1 MLSRIY
7 RCCPFITALP
17 RCFPKASA
25 KVVLFFISTNFYY
38 LFFQKNAKKIHFP
51 QNQWHLYK
59 ILSRYDKLLRKYFF
73 YTTSEKLKK
82 NTPRSTKYQKGN
94 NFTLH
99 NAEFAVSLHL
109 RYLIYYMIDR
119 KTIEQIMDTAKVE
132 EVVGDFVALR
142 RRGVNMIGLCP
153 FHNEKT
159 PSFTVSPSKNLWK
172 CFGCGKG
179 GKPVHF
185 IMEHEQLSYPDA
197 LRWLAK
203 KYHIEIKE
211 REMTDEEKREESIR
225 ESLFV
230 INQYALQHFIDTLH
244 ESEEGQAIG
253 LNYFRHRGLRDE
265 TIKKFCLGY
274 SFERRDSFAKKAVAA
289 GYNPELIAKTGV
301 CYSTDDGRLQ
311 DRFWGRVIFPV
322 HTISGKIVAFG
333 GRILQNNA
341 KAAKYVNSP
350 ESEIYHKSDHLY
362 GLYFS
367 KQAIMQKDRC
377 ILVEG
382 YLDVISMHQSGIQN
396 VVASSGTS
404 LTTGQIKLIHRFTD
418 NVTLLYDGDK
428 AGIKASIRGID
439 MLLEE
444 GMNINVVLL
453 PDGEDPDSYAQ
464 SHSTEEFEQYIERNK
479 VDFIR
484 FKTNLL
490 LDEVGEDPIRR
501 AGLIGD
507 VVKSIAVVP
516 NEILRSEYIKKCSE
530 MLNIGEQLL
539 VKEVAKIRR
548 QKAEETYKKQ
558 ISEKNTPAEDTNTP
572 DEAPAMDE
580 FQQSIISNYN
590 NPLHHKEKAIIQFLM
605 KNGGKMLQVPEN
617 KANETPAFL
626 ETVNSH
632 LHYSFGDDGI
642 ELSHPL
648 YKRIF
653 AEAGEY
659 ANDVEFDPEK
669 HFMAHPDAE
678 ISSLTAELCSEQHIL
693 GKEAAE
699 QINDERNEQAVM
711 FEQTTRLAIAYKLSI
726 VDEMLKDTM
735 NRLKDPGVLSN
746 AAALQEA
753 MEDFKYLK
761 ETQGALNDVLKGYGF
776 GNVAL
781 NT

>member
-1 MLSRIY
+1 
-7 RCCPFITALP
+7 
-17 RCFPKASA
+17 
-25 KVVLFFISTNFYY
+25 
-38 LFFQKNAKKIHFP
+38 
-51 QNQWHLYK
+51 
-59 ILSRYDKLLRKYFF
+59 
-73 YTTSEKLKK
+73 
-82 NTPRSTKYQKGN
+82 
-94 NFTLH
+94 
-99 NAEFAVSLHL
+99 
-109 RYLIYYMIDR
+109 MIDR

-132 EVVGDFVALR
+132 EVVGDFVSLR
-142 RRGVNMIGLCP
+142 KRGVNMIGLCP

-211 REMTDEEKREESIR
+211 RELTDDEKREESVR
-225 ESLFV
+225 ESMFV
-230 INQYALQHFIDTLH
+230 INQYAQQHFVETLH
-244 ESEEGQAIG
+244 ETEEGKAIG
-253 LNYFRHRGLRDE
+253 MNYFKHRGLRDE
-265 TIKKFCLGY
+265 TINKFGLGY
-274 SFERRDSFAKKAVAA
+274 SLERRDSFAQKAVKA

-301 CYSTDDGRLQ
+301 CYSTDDGRLV

-322 HTISGKIVAFG
+322 HTISGKVVAFG

-382 YLDVISMHQSGIQN
+382 YLDVISMHQAGIQN

-453 PDGEDPDSYAQ
+453 PEGEDPDSYAQ
-464 SHSTEEFEQYIERNK
+464 SHSTEEVEQYIERNK

-490 LDEVGEDPIRR
+490 LDEVGEDPIKR
-501 AGLIGD
+501 AGLVGD

-516 NEILRSEYIKKCSE
+516 NDILRSEYIKKCSE
-530 MLNIGEQLL
+530 MLNVGEPLL
-539 VKEVAKIRR
+539 VKETAKIRMQR
-548 QKAEETYKKQ
+548 ADEQQKRHDNAEAQQTEQ
-558 ISEKNTPAEDTNTP
+558 ENSSEAN
-572 DEAPAMDE
+572 DE
-580 FQQSIISNYN
+580 FKQSIIDNYTGN
-590 NPLHHKEKAIIQFLM
+590 ILYHKERSIIQFLL
-605 KNGGKMLQVPEN
+605 KNGDKLLQVPEN
-617 KANETPAFL
+617 KVNGSPAFT
-626 ETVNSH
+626 ETVISH
-632 LHYSFGDDGI
+632 LYYSFEDDGI

-648 YKRIF
+648 YKKIF
-653 AEAGEY
+653 KEASEH
-659 ANDVEFDPEK
+659 ANDMNFCPEK
-669 HFMAHPDAE
+669 HFISHPDSA
-678 ISSLTAELCSEQHIL
+678 ISQLTAELCGEKYMLSKFFADQ
-693 GKEAAE
+693 KS
-699 QINDERNEQAVM
+699 DERNEMAVM
-711 FEQTTRLAIAYKLSI
+711 FEQTTRLAVAYKLSI
-726 VDEMLKDTM
+726 VDEMLKQTM
-735 NRLKDPGVLSN
+735 EKLKAPETMSN
-746 AAALQEA
+746 PSAMQET
-753 MEDFKYLK
+753 MEDFKFLK
-761 ETQGALNDVLKGYGF
+761 ETQTALNNVLRNYGF
-776 GNVAL
+776 GHVAL
-781 NT
+781 NI

>member
-1 MLSRIY
+1 M
-7 RCCPFITALP
+7 
-17 RCFPKASA
+17 
-25 KVVLFFISTNFYY
+25 
-38 LFFQKNAKKIHFP
+38 
-51 QNQWHLYK
+51 
-59 ILSRYDKLLRKYFF
+59 
-73 YTTSEKLKK
+73 E
-82 NTPRSTKYQKGN
+82 
-94 NFTLH
+94 
-99 NAEFAVSLHL
+99 
-109 RYLIYYMIDR
+109 
-119 KTIEQIMDTAKVE
+119 TAKVE

-142 RRGVNMIGLCP
+142 KRGVNMIGLCP

-211 REMTDEEKREESIR
+211 RELTDEEKQEESMR

-230 INQYALQHFIDTLH
+230 INQYALQFFTDTLH
-244 ESEEGQAIG
+244 NTDEGKAIG

-274 SFERRDSFAKKAVAA
+274 SLEKRDTFAKTATTA
-289 GYNPELIAKTGV
+289 GYKPELIAKTGV

-322 HTISGKIVAFG
+322 HTLSGKVVAFG

-362 GLYFS
+362 GLYFA

-382 YLDVISMHQSGIQN
+382 YLDVISMYQAGIQN

-404 LTTGQIKLIHRFTD
+404 LTTGQIKLIHRFTN

-444 GMNINVVLL
+444 GMNIDVVLL
-453 PDGEDPDSYAQ
+453 PEGEDPDSYAQ
-464 SHSTEEFEQYIERNK
+464 SHSTEEVEQFIERNK

-490 LDEVGEDPIRR
+490 LDEVGDDPIRR

-516 NEILRSEYIKKCSE
+516 SDILRSEYIKKCSE
-530 MLNIGEQLL
+530 MLKVGEQLL
-539 VKEVAKIRR
+539 VKETAKLRR
-548 QKAEETYKKQ
+548 QHAEEQ
-558 ISEKNTPAEDTNTP
+558 EKRNTNATESANNANGTST
-572 DEAPAMDE
+572 DE
-580 FQQSIISNYN
+580 FQQSIIKSYDNA
-590 NPLHHKEKAIIQFLM
+590 LHHKERAIIQFML
-605 KNGGKMLQVPEN
+605 KNGDKLLQVPEDKIN
-617 KANETPAFL
+617 NTPAFT
-626 ETVNSH
+626 ETVLSH
-632 LHYSFGDDGI
+632 LFYSFDEDGI
-642 ELSHPL
+642 EISHPL
-648 YKRIF
+648 YARIF
-653 AEAGEY
+653 KEAAEYISDATF
-659 ANDVEFDPEK
+659 NPEK
-669 HFMAHPDAE
+669 HFIAHPDHE
-678 ISSLTAELCSEQHIL
+678 ISSLTAELCGERYLLSKFFTEQ
-693 GKEAAE
+693 
-699 QINDERNEQAVM
+699 NSDERNEQAVL
-711 FEQTTRLAIAYKLSI
+711 FEQTTRLSIAYKLSI
-726 VDEMLKDTM
+726 VDDMLKNTM
-735 NRLKDPGVLSN
+735 EKLKSPETLSDP
-746 AAALQEA
+746 AKMQEA

-761 ETQGALNDVLKGYGF
+761 ETQRALNDVLKSFGF
-776 GNVAL
+776 GNVAM
-781 NT
+781 NV

>member
-1 MLSRIY
+1 MANSDSRRYKID
-7 RCCPFITALP
+7 RETIERILD
-17 RCFPKASA
+17 SA
-25 KVVLFFISTNFYY
+25 KI
-38 LFFQKNAKKIHFP
+38 
-51 QNQWHLYK
+51 
-59 ILSRYDKLLRKYFF
+59 
-73 YTTSEKLKK
+73 
-82 NTPRSTKYQKGN
+82 
-94 NFTLH
+94 
-99 NAEFAVSLHL
+99 
-109 RYLIYYMIDR
+109 
-119 KTIEQIMDTAKVE
+119 E
-132 EVVGDFVALR
+132 EVVGDFVTLK
-142 RRGVNMIGLCP
+142 RRGVNLIGLCP

-159 PSFTVSPSKNLWK
+159 PSFTVSPAKNLCK

-179 GKPVHF
+179 GNPVHF
-185 IMEHEQLSYPDA
+185 IMEHEQLSYYEA

-367 KQAIMQKDRC
+367 KQAIIQKDHC

-382 YLDVISMHQSGIQN
+382 YLDVISMHQAGIQN

-404 LTTGQIKLIHRFTD
+404 LTTGQIKLIHRFTK
-418 NVTLLYDGDK
+418 NITLLYDGDK

-453 PDGEDPDSYAQ
+453 PDGEDPDSYSQ
-464 SHSTEEFEQYIERNK
+464 THSTEEVEQYIEKNK

-490 LDEVGEDPIRR
+490 LNEVGEDPIRR
-501 AGLIGD
+501 AGLVSD

-530 MLNIGEQLL
+530 MLNITEQIL
-539 VKEVAKIRR
+539 VKEVAKLRR
-548 QKAEETYKKQ
+548 QKAEEMQKKPTQ
-558 ISEKNTPAEDTNTP
+558 TTSNADENNGNSTDSDSNPAAN
-572 DEAPAMDE
+572 E
-580 FQQSIISNYN
+580 FQQSIISSYS
-590 NPLHHKEKAIIQFLM
+590 NPLHNKERAIIEFLL
-605 KNGGKMLQVPEN
+605 KNGSKMLQVPEDKLSN
-617 KANETPAFL
+617 TPAFT
-626 ETVNSH
+626 ETVTSH
-632 LHYSFGDDGI
+632 LYYSFNDDGI

-648 YKRIF
+648 YKRMF
-653 AEAGEY
+653 AEAGEH
-659 ANDVEFDPEK
+659 ANDADFDPEN
-669 HFMAHPDAE
+669 HFMAHPDVE
-678 ISSLTAELCSEQHIL
+678 ISKLTAELCGERHLLSKTFSEQA
-693 GKEAAE
+693 G
-699 QINDERNEQAVM
+699 DERNEQAVM

-726 VDEMLKDTM
+726 VDEMLKETM
-735 NRLKDPGVLSN
+735 GRLKDPATASDP
-746 AAALQEA
+746 AALQEA

-761 ETQGALNDVLKGYGF
+761 ETQGALNDVLKSYGF
-776 GNVAL
+776 GNVAF
-781 NT
+781 NS

>member
-1 MLSRIY
+1 MAYSDSRRYKID
-7 RCCPFITALP
+7 RETIERILD
-17 RCFPKASA
+17 SA
-25 KVVLFFISTNFYY
+25 KI
-38 LFFQKNAKKIHFP
+38 
-51 QNQWHLYK
+51 
-59 ILSRYDKLLRKYFF
+59 
-73 YTTSEKLKK
+73 
-82 NTPRSTKYQKGN
+82 
-94 NFTLH
+94 
-99 NAEFAVSLHL
+99 
-109 RYLIYYMIDR
+109 
-119 KTIEQIMDTAKVE
+119 E
-132 EVVGDFVALR
+132 EVVGDFVTLK
-142 RRGVNMIGLCP
+142 RRGVNLIGLCP

-159 PSFTVSPSKNLWK
+159 PSFTVSPAKNLCK

-179 GKPVHF
+179 GNPVHF
-185 IMEHEQLSYPDA
+185 IMEHEQLSYYEA

-244 ESEEGQAIG
+244 ESEEGKAIG

-274 SFERRDSFAKKAVAA
+274 SLEQRNSFAQKAVTA
-289 GYNPELIAKTGV
+289 GYKPELIAKTGV
-301 CYSTDDGRLQ
+301 CYSTDDGRLV

-322 HTISGKIVAFG
+322 HTVSGKIVAFG
-333 GRILQNNA
+333 GRILQNNP

-367 KQAIMQKDRC
+367 KQAIIQKDHC

-404 LTTGQIKLIHRFTD
+404 LTTGQIKLIHRFTK
-418 NVTLLYDGDK
+418 NITLLYDGDK

-444 GMNINVVLL
+444 DMNINVVLL

-464 SHSTEEFEQYIERNK
+464 NHSTEEFEQYIERNK

-490 LDEVGEDPIRR
+490 LNEVGEDPIRR
-501 AGLIGD
+501 AGLVSD

-530 MLNIGEQLL
+530 MLNVGELLL
-539 VKEVAKIRR
+539 VKEVAKLRR
-548 QKAEETYKKQ
+548 QKAEEAYKKQ
-558 ISEKNTPAEDTNTP
+558 SADNEKSTEENSGAVQSPAI
-572 DEAPAMDE
+572 DE
-580 FQQSIISNYN
+580 FQQSLINNST
-590 NPLHHKEKAIIQFLM
+590 NPLHNKEKAIIQFLL
-605 KNGGKMLQVPEN
+605 KNGGKLLQVPEDKESN
-617 KANETPAFL
+617 TPTFT

-632 LHYSFGDDGI
+632 LYYSFSDDGI
-642 ELSHPL
+642 EMSHPL
-648 YKRIF
+648 YKKIF
-653 AEAGEY
+653 AEAGEH
-659 ANDVEFDPEK
+659 ANETDFNPES
-669 HFMAHPDAE
+669 HFMAHPDVE
-678 ISSLTAELCSEQHIL
+678 ISKLTAELCGERYFLS
-693 GKEAAE
+693 KTFAE
-699 QINDERNEQAVM
+699 QAGDEHNEQAVM

-726 VDEMLKDTM
+726 VDELLKETM
-735 NRLKDPGVLSN
+735 GKLKNPAVLADP
-746 AAALQEA
+746 AALQEA

-761 ETQGALNDVLKGYGF
+761 ETQGALNDVLKKYGF
-776 GNVAL
+776 GNVAM
-781 NT
+781 NV

>member
-1 MLSRIY
+1 
-7 RCCPFITALP
+7 
-17 RCFPKASA
+17 
-25 KVVLFFISTNFYY
+25 
-38 LFFQKNAKKIHFP
+38 
-51 QNQWHLYK
+51 
-59 ILSRYDKLLRKYFF
+59 
-73 YTTSEKLKK
+73 
-82 NTPRSTKYQKGN
+82 
-94 NFTLH
+94 
-99 NAEFAVSLHL
+99 
-109 RYLIYYMIDR
+109 
-119 KTIEQIMDTAKVE
+119 MDTAKVE
-132 EVVGDFVALR
+132 EVVGDFVSLR
-142 RRGVNMIGLCP
+142 KRGVNMIGLCP

-211 REMTDEEKREESIR
+211 RELTDDEKREESVR
-225 ESLFV
+225 ESMFV
-230 INQYALQHFIDTLH
+230 INQYAQQHFVETLH
-244 ESEEGQAIG
+244 ETEEGKAIG
-253 LNYFRHRGLRDE
+253 MNYFKHRGLRDE
-265 TIKKFCLGY
+265 TINKFGLGY
-274 SFERRDSFAKKAVAA
+274 SLERRDSFAQKAVKA

-301 CYSTDDGRLQ
+301 CYSTDDGRLV

-322 HTISGKIVAFG
+322 HTISGKVVAFG

-382 YLDVISMHQSGIQN
+382 YLDVISMHQAGIQN

-453 PDGEDPDSYAQ
+453 PEGEDPDSYAQ
-464 SHSTEEFEQYIERNK
+464 SHSTEEVEQYIERNK

-490 LDEVGEDPIRR
+490 LDEVGEDPIKR
-501 AGLIGD
+501 AGLVGD

-516 NEILRSEYIKKCSE
+516 NDILRSEYIKKCSE
-530 MLNIGEQLL
+530 MLNVGEPLL
-539 VKEVAKIRR
+539 VKETAKIRMQR
-548 QKAEETYKKQ
+548 ADEQQKRHDNAEAQQTEQENSSET
-558 ISEKNTPAEDTNTP
+558 N
-572 DEAPAMDE
+572 DE
-580 FQQSIISNYN
+580 FKQSIIDNYTGN
-590 NPLHHKEKAIIQFLM
+590 ILYHKERSIIQFLL
-605 KNGGKMLQVPEN
+605 KNGDKLLQVPEN
-617 KANETPAFL
+617 KVNGSPAFT
-626 ETVNSH
+626 ETVISH
-632 LHYSFGDDGI
+632 LYYSFEDDGI

-648 YKRIF
+648 YKKIF
-653 AEAGEY
+653 KEASEH
-659 ANDVEFDPEK
+659 ANDMNFCPEK
-669 HFMAHPDAE
+669 HFISHPDSA
-678 ISSLTAELCSEQHIL
+678 ISQLTAELCGEKYMLSKFFADQ
-693 GKEAAE
+693 KS
-699 QINDERNEQAVM
+699 DERNEMAVM
-711 FEQTTRLAIAYKLSI
+711 FEQTTRLAVAYKLSI
-726 VDEMLKDTM
+726 VDEMLKQTMEKLKAPETM
-735 NRLKDPGVLSN
+735 NNPSVM
-746 AAALQEA
+746 QET
-753 MEDFKYLK
+753 MEDFKFLK
-761 ETQGALNDVLKGYGF
+761 ETQTALNNVLRNYGF
-776 GNVAL
+776 GHVAL
-781 NT
+781 NI

>member
-1 MLSRIY
+1 MANSDSRRYKID
-7 RCCPFITALP
+7 RETIERILD
-17 RCFPKASA
+17 SA
-25 KVVLFFISTNFYY
+25 KI
-38 LFFQKNAKKIHFP
+38 
-51 QNQWHLYK
+51 
-59 ILSRYDKLLRKYFF
+59 
-73 YTTSEKLKK
+73 
-82 NTPRSTKYQKGN
+82 
-94 NFTLH
+94 
-99 NAEFAVSLHL
+99 
-109 RYLIYYMIDR
+109 
-119 KTIEQIMDTAKVE
+119 E
-132 EVVGDFVALR
+132 EVVGDFVTLK
-142 RRGVNMIGLCP
+142 RRGVNLIGLCP

-159 PSFTVSPSKNLWK
+159 PSFTVSPAKNLCK

-179 GKPVHF
+179 GNPVHF
-185 IMEHEQLSYPDA
+185 IMEHEQLSYYEA

-367 KQAIMQKDRC
+367 KQAIIQKDHC

-404 LTTGQIKLIHRFTD
+404 LTTGQIKLIHRFTK
-418 NVTLLYDGDK
+418 NITLLYDGDK

-444 GMNINVVLL
+444 DMNINVVLL
-453 PDGEDPDSYAQ
+453 PEGEDPDSYAQ
-464 SHSTEEFEQYIERNK
+464 THSTEEVEQYIERNK

-501 AGLIGD
+501 AGLVSD

-530 MLNIGEQLL
+530 MLNIGEQIL
-539 VKEVAKIRR
+539 VKEVAKLRK
-548 QKAEETYKKQ
+548 QKAEEMQKKPSQ
-558 ISEKNTPAEDTNTP
+558 ANTNADENNGNGTDSDNTPVVN
-572 DEAPAMDE
+572 E
-580 FQQSIISNYN
+580 FQQSIISSYS
-590 NPLHHKEKAIIQFLM
+590 NPLHNKEKAIIEFLL
-605 KNGGKMLQVPEN
+605 KNGSKMLQVPEDKKSN
-617 KANETPAFL
+617 TPAFT
-626 ETVNSH
+626 ETVTSH
-632 LHYSFGDDGI
+632 LYYSFNDDGI

-653 AEAGEY
+653 AEAGEH
-659 ANDVEFDPEK
+659 ANDVDFDPES
-669 HFMAHPDAE
+669 HFMAHPDVE
-678 ISSLTAELCSEQHIL
+678 ISKLTAELCGERHLLSKTFSEQA
-693 GKEAAE
+693 G
-699 QINDERNEQAVM
+699 DERNEQAVM

-726 VDEMLKDTM
+726 VDEMLKETM
-735 NRLKDPGVLSN
+735 GRLKDPATASDP
-746 AAALQEA
+746 AALQEA

-761 ETQGALNDVLKGYGF
+761 ETQGALNDVLKSYGF

-781 NT
+781 NS

>member
-1 MLSRIY
+1 
-7 RCCPFITALP
+7 
-17 RCFPKASA
+17 
-25 KVVLFFISTNFYY
+25 
-38 LFFQKNAKKIHFP
+38 
-51 QNQWHLYK
+51 
-59 ILSRYDKLLRKYFF
+59 
-73 YTTSEKLKK
+73 
-82 NTPRSTKYQKGN
+82 
-94 NFTLH
+94 
-99 NAEFAVSLHL
+99 
-109 RYLIYYMIDR
+109 MIDR
-119 KTIEQIMDTAKVE
+119 KTIELIMDTAKVE

-230 INQYALQHFIDTLH
+230 INQFALQHFNETLH
-244 ESEEGQAIG
+244 ESEEGKAIG
-253 LNYFRHRGLRDE
+253 LNYFRHRGLREE
-265 TIKKFCLGY
+265 TIKKFSLGY
-274 SFERRDSFAKKAVAA
+274 SLERRDSFAQKAVKA

-382 YLDVISMHQSGIQN
+382 YLDVISMHQAGIQN

-453 PDGEDPDSYAQ
+453 PEGEDPDSYSQA
-464 SHSTEEFEQYIERNK
+464 HSTEEVEQYIERNK

-490 LDEVGEDPIRR
+490 LNEVGEDPIRR
-501 AGLIGD
+501 AELIGD

-530 MLNIGEQLL
+530 MLNTSEQLL
-539 VKEVAKIRR
+539 VKEVAKLRK
-548 QKAEETYKKQ
+548 QKAEEMQKKPTAVANAD
-558 ISEKNTPAEDTNTP
+558 ENDGNDTGTNG
-572 DEAPAMDE
+572 APVINE
-580 FQQSIISNYN
+580 FQQSIISSYS
-590 NPLHHKEKAIIQFLM
+590 NPLHHKERAIIEFLL
-605 KNGGKMLQVPEN
+605 KNGNKMLQVPED
-617 KANETPAFL
+617 KATKTPAFT
-626 ETVNSH
+626 ETVASH
-632 LHYSFGDDGI
+632 LYYSFNDDGI

-648 YKRIF
+648 YKRMF
-653 AEAGEY
+653 VEAGEHV
-659 ANDVEFDPEK
+659 NDPNFIPEK

-678 ISSLTAELCSEQHIL
+678 ISSLTAELCSEQHLL
-693 GKEAAE
+693 GKENAGQAS
-699 QINDERNEQAVM
+699 DERNEQAVM
-711 FEQTTRLAIAYKLSI
+711 FEQTTRLAVAYKLSI
-726 VDEMLKDTM
+726 VDDMLKNTM
-735 NRLKDPGVLSN
+735 NRLKDPATASDP
-746 AAALQEA
+746 AALQEA
-753 MEDFKYLK
+753 MEDFKFLK
-761 ETQGALNDVLKGYGF
+761 ETQGALNDVLKSYGF
-776 GNVAL
+776 GNVAM
-781 NT
+781 NV

>member
-1 MLSRIY
+1 
-7 RCCPFITALP
+7 
-17 RCFPKASA
+17 
-25 KVVLFFISTNFYY
+25 
-38 LFFQKNAKKIHFP
+38 
-51 QNQWHLYK
+51 
-59 ILSRYDKLLRKYFF
+59 
-73 YTTSEKLKK
+73 
-82 NTPRSTKYQKGN
+82 
-94 NFTLH
+94 
-99 NAEFAVSLHL
+99 
-109 RYLIYYMIDR
+109 
-119 KTIEQIMDTAKVE
+119 MDTAKVE
-132 EVVGDFVALR
+132 EVVGDFVSLR
-142 RRGVNMIGLCP
+142 KRGVNMIGLCP

-211 REMTDEEKREESIR
+211 RELTDDEKREESVR
-225 ESLFV
+225 ESMFV
-230 INQYALQHFIDTLH
+230 INQYAQQHFVETLH
-244 ESEEGQAIG
+244 ETEEGKAIG
-253 LNYFRHRGLRDE
+253 MNYFKHRGLRDE
-265 TIKKFCLGY
+265 TINKFGLGY
-274 SFERRDSFAKKAVAA
+274 SLERRDSFAQKAVKA

-301 CYSTDDGRLQ
+301 CYSTDDGRLV

-322 HTISGKIVAFG
+322 HTISGKVVAFG

-382 YLDVISMHQSGIQN
+382 YLDVISMHQAGIQN

-453 PDGEDPDSYAQ
+453 PEGEDPDSYAQ
-464 SHSTEEFEQYIERNK
+464 SHSTEEVEQYIERNK

-490 LDEVGEDPIRR
+490 LDEVGEDPIKR
-501 AGLIGD
+501 AGLVGD

-516 NEILRSEYIKKCSE
+516 NDILRSEYIKKCSE
-530 MLNIGEQLL
+530 MLNVGEPLL
-539 VKEVAKIRR
+539 VKETAKIRMQR
-548 QKAEETYKKQ
+548 ADEQQKRHDNAEAQQTEQENSSET
-558 ISEKNTPAEDTNTP
+558 N
-572 DEAPAMDE
+572 DE
-580 FQQSIISNYN
+580 FKQSIIDNYTGN
-590 NPLHHKEKAIIQFLM
+590 ILYHKERSIIQFLL
-605 KNGGKMLQVPEN
+605 KNGDKLLQVPEN
-617 KANETPAFL
+617 KVNGSPAFT
-626 ETVNSH
+626 ETVISH
-632 LHYSFGDDGI
+632 LYYSFEDDGI

-648 YKRIF
+648 YKKIF
-653 AEAGEY
+653 KEASEH
-659 ANDVEFDPEK
+659 ANDMNFCPEK
-669 HFMAHPDAE
+669 HFISHPDSA
-678 ISSLTAELCSEQHIL
+678 ISQLTAELCGEKYMLSKFFADQ
-693 GKEAAE
+693 KS
-699 QINDERNEQAVM
+699 DERNEMAVM
-711 FEQTTRLAIAYKLSI
+711 FEQTTRLAVAYKLSI
-726 VDEMLKDTM
+726 VDEMLKQTM
-735 NRLKDPGVLSN
+735 EKLKTPETMSN
-746 AAALQEA
+746 PSAMQET
-753 MEDFKYLK
+753 MEDFKFLK
-761 ETQGALNDVLKGYGF
+761 ETQTALNNVLRNYGF
-776 GNVAL
+776 GHVAL
-781 NT
+781 NI